1 MERVYLWQ
9 HPDWPRWRYALDELL
24 PRIAEVSRLQGLL
37 LGRLADVGF
46 ATRDQASLQAL
57 TEDVLQTS
65 AIEGER
71 LDRAAVRSSLARRL
85 GVDNGALAPVDRRV
99 EGVVALVL
107 DATSQVDAQL
117 TRERL
122 QGWHAALFPTGH
134 SGLSRIRVGAWRDDA
149 EGPMQVVSGPAG
161 RMRVHFQA
169 PPAER
174 VDVELERFL
183 HWVNAVDEPTLPL
196 LKAGVAHLWF
206 LTVHPF
212 EDGNGRIARAI
223 GDWLLARADRSPQR
237 YYSLSAQI
245 ERERRDY
252 YEILETTQRGTP
264 DLTRWL
270 AWFLGALS
278 RALQQAQRT
287 VDRVLAKSR
296 FWARAGGTPLSPRK
310 LKLLNRLLDGFE
322 GRMTSSRWATIAGCS
337 KDSAL
342 RDIQDLLD
350 RGLLQRLP
358 GGGRSSAYG
367 LPESCMPLADDPA
380 P

>member
-1 MERVYLWQ
+1 MDRVYLWQ
-9 HPDWPRWRYALDELL
+9 HPDWPRWRYVLDELL

-65 AIEGER
+65 AIEGEF

-85 GVDNGALAPVDRRV
+85 GVDIGVLAPVDRRV

-107 DATSQVDAQL
+107 DATSQVDAPL

-134 SGLSRIRVGAWRDDA
+134 SGLSRIRVGVWRDDA
-149 EGPMQVVSGPAG
+149 DGPMQVVSGSAG
-161 RMRVHFQA
+161 RLRVHFQA

-174 VDVELERFL
+174 VDGEVERFL
-183 HWVNAVDEPTLPL
+183 TWVNADEPTLPL
-196 LKAGVAHLWF
+196 LKAGIAHLWF

-270 AWFLGALS
+270 AWFLDALT

-296 FWARAGGTPLSPRK
+296 FWAHAADTPLNSRQ

-322 GRMTSSRWATIAGCS
+322 GRLTSSHWATIASCS

-358 GGGRSSAYG
+358 GGGRASAYA
-367 LPESCMPLADDPA
+367 LADSASPDGAVDPA
-380 P
+380 